1 MENKKWYNSKI
12 LILAITAV
20 FTVGTNLVTGWL
32 SGQGVTQEQMD
43 VVAATQ
49 PAVAE
54 AIEKYQHGQGIV
66 QSISLLAF
74 SAIAVFRAWFTTKIS
89 LV

>member
-1 MENKKWYNSKI
+1 MQKKPWTKSKI
-12 LILAITAV
+12 LILAITAI

-49 PAVAE
+49 PAVSE

-66 QSISLLAF
+66 QSISILAF
-74 SAIAVFRAWFTTKIS
+74 SAIAVWRTWFTSKV
-89 LV
+89 LQF